1 MEEGNLVALYW
12 HPFLV
17 QMLRLMYSDRLIIRD
32 KLPLGDLPL
41 KADLLLVRRDP
52 AILLPYPLQ
61 FLGRQT
67 LVEYKSPD
75 DTADQAALEQLEIYA
90 MLHCR
95 REGLARRDDLT
106 LWLMASQIAENVS
119 QSGRSEVVGL
129 HAVGPGVLH
138 GMLDG
143 FPTYLIDL
151 QEVPFTRETI
161 PLHMV
166 ASGRQERALVE
177 YIIAHYQ
184 HHPAELDLVQHLHIV
199 AFMEVL
205 MLHGLT
211 SEQIGIDEEAVF
223 KLIGLSKVQAKYVK
237 HMDPEQVVKGLVEQF
252 GPEKV
257 HELIERQSKPSS
269 SSDESPPPDR

>member
-1 MEEGNLVALYW
+1 MVEGNFVALYW

-41 KADLLLVRRDP
+41 EADLLLVRRDP

-75 DTADQAALEQLEIYA
+75 DTADQAALEQLEIYG
-90 MLHCR
+90 MLYCR
-95 REGLARRDDLT
+95 RQGLARRDDLT

-119 QSGRSEVVGL
+119 QSGRSEVVGM
-129 HAVGPGVLH
+129 HSVGPGVRH
-138 GMLDG
+138 GMLDS

-151 QEVPFTRETI
+151 QEVPFTPETI

-177 YIIAHYQ
+177 YIVAHYQ
-184 HHPAELDLVQHLHIV
+184 HHPSELDLVQHLHIV

-211 SEQIGIDEEAVF
+211 PEQIGIDEEALF
-223 KLIGLSKVQAKYVK
+223 RLIALSQRQEKYVQ
-237 HMDPEQVVKGLVEQF
+237 HLDPEKVMKGLVARL
-252 GPEKV
+252 GLEKAR
-257 HELIERQSKPSS
+257 ELLERQAKQPPSS
-269 SSDESPPPDR
+269 EESPPSDT